1 MISLPKEYNHDL
13 AGVHKMGID
22 LDPTFIFE

>member
-1 MISLPKEYNHDL
+1 MIFLPKEYNHDL
-13 AGVHKMGID
+13 AGVHKMDID